1 MEPPPAPTLR
11 TSRVGTLAGKEPTS
25 VEREMVGSPSRIT
38 DTSVDV
44 PPMSNASTRLNPV
57 RRAMAAV
64 LVTPPAGPDSTVWT
78 GRREAASALIN
89 PPSERTM
96 CRRAVTPASFRRAS
110 MPDR

>member
-1 MEPPPAPTLR
+1 
-11 TSRVGTLAGKEPTS
+11 
-25 VEREMVGSPSRIT
+25 MVGSPSRIT

-44 PPMSNASTRLNPV
+44 PPMSKASTRFNPV
-57 RRAMAAV
+57 RRAIMVV
-64 LVTPPAGPDSTVWT
+64 LVTPPAGPDRTVWT

-96 CRRAVTPASFRRAS
+96 CRRAVTPAPFKRSS